1 MNILYLNP
9 KVELS
14 GILRTVGAKYI
25 YDYRDKNV
33 DFLEK
38 LYKNR
43 QKYYKKIM

>member
-1 MNILYLNP
+1 
-9 KVELS
+9 VEPS
-14 GILRTVGAKYI
+14 RILRTGGEKYI
-25 YDYRDKNV
+25 YDYRDKNI